1 MLDQVF
7 HDLENAPVSAKMK
20 ALLHIAVKVQRLGKE
35 VKETDIACAKTA
47 GATDRE
53 IHDTVLIAAL
63 FSLYNRYVDGLGTYH
78 PEDPAYYQRLAARL
92 VTIGYARPKDGIVRT
107 GEESYK

>member
-1 MLDQVF
+1 VVPKKCLIWSS
-7 HDLENAPVSAKMK
+7 N
-20 ALLHIAVKVQRLGKE
+20 IAAKVQRLGKE
-35 VKETDIACAKTA
+35 VKETDIARAKTA

-63 FSLYNRYVDGLGTYH
+63 FSLYNRYVDGLGTYR

-92 VTIGYARPKDGIVRT
+92 VSIGYARPKEGIVRT
-107 GEESYK
+107 G